1 MLVYIFLNNELPL
14 LYKNGIKKSYA
25 IKEMKICGF
34 SRNDYQNLLNSD
46 EMV

>member
-25 IKEMKICGF
+25 IKEMKIL
-34 SRNDYQNLLNSD
+34 R
-46 EMV
+46 EMTTKTY

>member
-25 IKEMKICGF
+25 IKEMKT

>member
-25 IKEMKICGF
+25 IKEMKICA